1 MPTTTFT
8 TGGSTVSDI
17 LERVHE
23 VMAKPVML
31 SIRQLCELR
40 DRARLLERW
49 KDVEN
54 YTEQLWALGYYN

>member
-1 MPTTTFT
+1 MN
-8 TGGSTVSDI
+8 DI
-17 LERVHE
+17 LERLYE

-40 DRARLLERW
+40 DRARLLGRW

-54 YTEQLWALGYYN
+54 YTEQLWTLGYYD

>member
-1 MPTTTFT
+1 MPTTIFT
-8 TGGSTVSDI
+8 TGGWTVSDI
-17 LERVHE
+17 LERLYE

-40 DRARLLERW
+40 DRARLLGRW

-54 YTEQLWALGYYN
+54 YTEQLWTLGYYD